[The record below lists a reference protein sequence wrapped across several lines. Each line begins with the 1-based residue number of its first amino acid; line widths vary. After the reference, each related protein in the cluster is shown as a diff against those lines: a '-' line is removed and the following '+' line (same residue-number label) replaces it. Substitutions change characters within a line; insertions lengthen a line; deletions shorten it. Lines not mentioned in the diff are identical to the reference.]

1 MAGVSGPEF
10 FIDDSD
16 SDAAAGAA
24 VAEQPL
30 PLRESRNRP
39 VLVTGAAG
47 MVGTHLCSELVKSGW
62 RVRALV
68 RDSGKAVTRLGHLDL
83 ETRVGDIRDS
93 DTMRSAAEGCG
104 SVIHLAAIAIEKAG
118 ESYESTNADATA
130 IVIEAAKAAGI
141 DRIIHMSQNGADSE
155 SPHPFLRSKGI
166 AQDRVTSS
174 ALRWTVLR
182 PSVIFGPEDEF
193 VNVLGRLVRLSPVV
207 FPLPGG
213 GTARFQPISVYDV
226 AKVLR
231 AVLGNPATSERIY
244 PLGGSTPLT
253 LRQMTERILI
263 AMHASRILV
272 SVPVKA
278 LRPVVGI
285 TQAVL
290 PRPPVTTGLLD
301 LLDIDNVVPDNAIS
315 EFHIEPVP
323 FAPEELLYLRKI
335 TFGSALKSL
344 CGKS

>member
-1 MAGVSGPEF
+1 VAGVSGPEF
-10 FIDDSD
+10 FTGDSD
-16 SDAAAGAA
+16 SPDDSVGAA

-30 PLRESRNRP
+30 PLRESHRRP

-47 MVGTHLCSELVKSGW
+47 MVGTHLCRELVKSGW

-68 RDSGKAVTRLGHLDL
+68 RDSAKAVSRLGHLDL

-93 DTMRSAAEGCG
+93 DAMRSAADGCG
-104 SVIHLAAIAIEKAG
+104 SVIHLAAIAIEKSG
-118 ESYESTNADATA
+118 ESYEATNADATA
-130 IVIEAAKAAGI
+130 IVLDAANAAGI

-166 AQDRVTSS
+166 AEDRVKSS
-174 ALRWTVLR
+174 TLHWTVFR

-226 AKVLR
+226 AKVVCMSLEDQ
-231 AVLGNPATSERIY
+231 ATVGATYS
-244 PLGGSTPLT
+244 LGGSTPLT

-285 TQAVL
+285 AQAVL

-301 LLDIDNVVPDNAIS
+301 LLEMDNVVPDNSIS
-315 EFHIEPVP
+315 DFDIEPVP

-335 TFGSALKSL
+335 TVGSALRSL
-344 CGKS
+344 CGR